1 MHSLASPRQP
11 TGTAAAA
18 FGMPMPLASLMA
30 NGDAGDAI
38 TLRIVAVTRNQ
49 IDYAQRI
56 EKDKKEN
63 PAKFEDATPNL
74 GNFHS

>member
-1 MHSLASPRQP
+1 
-11 TGTAAAA
+11 
-18 FGMPMPLASLMA
+18 MPMLLASLMA

-56 EKDKKEN
+56 EKDKKEKGKPCQVRGRN
-63 PAKFEDATPNL
+63 AQRPTWATKC
-74 GNFHS
+74 